1 MLALSAASRAAAARS
16 SARAALFNRGTY
28 APALLSPPGVLLT
41 ARSTTRPLSTSS
53 HLTNPQQQQQRRRRK
68 KPAFLD
74 PITFQPSAEEAVT
87 NILYNTPSIPSTP
100 ATRHVL
106 NCLVSDEPGVLS
118 HVSGTLAGRGFNIE
132 SLVVAKTEVS
142 DLSRMTIVL
151 HGQKVVID
159 QAKKQLEDMVPVWA
173 VLDYTHGRIVERE
186 MLLVKVSTVPHEHMS
201 EFSQH
206 EVETELEDGEQKSL
220 SPLLG
225 TAIQRQA
232 VSELAKLFSARIVDV
247 SIDGVIIEL
256 SAKPRRIDAFLKL
269 LKPYGVIE
277 VARSGAMAMSRSPVD
292 GIFED
297 DDIVEEDDDSGKVD
311 ASMLPPG

>member
-1 MLALSAASRAAAARS
+1 MLALSAACLVGRTAIRPAAFVRGIAAPSLLFS
-16 SARAALFNRGTY
+16 STRARA
-28 APALLSPPGVLLT
+28 
-41 ARSTTRPLSTSS
+41 LSTSS
-53 HLTNPQQQQQRRRRK
+53 HLTNPQQQRRRRK

-74 PITFQPSAEEAVT
+74 PVTFQPSAEEAVT
-87 NILYNTPSIPSTP
+87 NILYNTPSTSSTP
-100 ATRHVL
+100 VARHVL

-206 EVETELEDGEQKSL
+206 EVEADLEDAEQKTL

-225 TAIQRQA
+225 SAVQRQA
-232 VSELAKLFSARIVDV
+232 VSELARLFSARIVDV

-277 VARSGAMAMSRSPVD
+277 VARSGAMAMPRSPVD

-297 DDIVEEDDDSGKVD
+297 DDVADEEDDDSGKVD